1 MTPAAHLNARVI
13 YWGRGLQAGPAEYGF
28 LLSDE
33 TIPRVL
39 FFDAGH
45 LSPDSLPPQVGIAAT
60 VSVWSGADG
69 KEKFQVTLKP
79 SVPPT
84 PQQWIGPSLAMA
96 RVVDVRPDSA
106 SLVTLPGCNASL
118 RWGSDDAVQL
128 QVGGYVR
135 CRLIESDDSTL
146 KERLAFDVVRVDFSN
161 PMEQARLDEYVRQ
174 ASGEAETEART
185 VSDSEIKQRK
195 RNRKSKWAD
204 LPEVTKGFAYDLS
217 TNELRLSKR
226 RTELVP
232 ERFRDVLAELLT
244 RSHKLGRDVPR
255 PGAIT
260 YKRMAE
266 LFERGR
272 LEQKQKG
279 RADYDELEA
288 MMHKRRGEIERRSVK
303 LAQEC
308 VRQLARWLRRRKIDP
323 GQFIQADPKA
333 RRYRLGDGWNQ
344 KAAQG
349 SGEAHYTLGADAGEG
364 GD

>member
-13 YWGRGLQAGPAEYGF
+13 YWGRGLQAGPAVYGF

-45 LSPDSLPPQVGIAAT
+45 LSPDSLPPQVGMAAT

-69 KEKFQVTLKP
+69 KEKFQVTLKASEP
-79 SVPPT
+79 TT
-84 PQQWIGPSLAMA
+84 PQQRKGPSLAMA

-106 SLVTLPGCNASL
+106 CLVTLPGCSASL

-128 QVGGYVR
+128 QVGDYVR
-135 CRLIESDDSTL
+135 CRLIESDDSSL
-146 KERLAFDVVRVDFSN
+146 KEPLAFDVVRVDFSN

-174 ASGEAETEART
+174 ASGVAETEART

-204 LPEVTKGFAYDLS
+204 LPEVTEGFAYDLS

-244 RSHKLGRDVPR
+244 RSHKPGRDVPR

-272 LEQKQKG
+272 LEGQG
-279 RADYDELEA
+279 LDYDEMEA
-288 MMHKRRGEIERRSVK
+288 QMHQRRGEIQRRSVK

-308 VRQLARWLRRRKIDP
+308 VRQLARWLRRRKINP
-323 GQFIQADPKA
+323 SHFIQADPKA

-344 KAAQG
+344 KAALG
-349 SGEAHYTLGADAGEG
+349 GGEAHYTLGADAGEG